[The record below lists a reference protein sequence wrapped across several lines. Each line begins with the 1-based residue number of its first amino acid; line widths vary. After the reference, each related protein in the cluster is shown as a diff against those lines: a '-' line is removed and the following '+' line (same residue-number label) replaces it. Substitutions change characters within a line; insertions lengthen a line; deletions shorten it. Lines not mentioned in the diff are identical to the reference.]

1 MLLYTMNRSV
11 LRLRNLTLALCCLP
25 AVVWS
30 QDMLLT
36 NGSMAIAPGT
46 RIAFDAPLT
55 WTIDAGSSV
64 VNDGLVDLG
73 EGQLIEA
80 LGAPITGD
88 GFETAFS
95 LLPGGTFATEPGGLG
110 LHFSGEATAGTLTI
124 TRGHQPIVVN
134 GTISSVARWFEVQS
148 TATANSVIGTALRID
163 PSELNG
169 IEAALL
175 QHHHAQSVQGPWVP
189 VTGSVD
195 LGTLTVA
202 AGMELTDRFVTAFA
216 ADVMTT
222 VPDRG
227 ESTFRLWPTVSDDL
241 VHYENVPIDARSVVV
256 VAADGSIVPVPVLRR
271 DAHSGSIDVS
281 GLAPGVYLVRPA
293 QGRAQRFIRP

>member
-1 MLLYTMNRSV
+1 M
-11 LRLRNLTLALCCLP
+11 RNFTLALCYLP

-30 QDMLLT
+30 QEMLLSS
-36 NGSMAIAPGT
+36 GSMTIAPGT
-46 RIAFDAPLT
+46 RIAFDAPLS

-134 GTISSVARWFEVQS
+134 GTISSVARWFEVQP
-148 TATANSVIGTALRID
+148 TATASTVIGTALRID
-163 PSELNG
+163 PTELNG

-202 AGMELTDRFVTAFA
+202 AEMDLADRFVTAFA
-216 ADVMTT
+216 ADVMTS
-222 VPDRG
+222 VPGRDADA
-227 ESTFRLWPTVSDDL
+227 FRLWPTVSDDL
-241 VHYENVPIDARSVVV
+241 VHFEHARLDARSVVV

-271 DAHSGSIDVS
+271 DARSGSFDVS
-281 GLAPGVYLVRPA
+281 GLASGVYVVRPD
-293 QGRAQRFIRP
+293 QGPSQRFIRP